1 MRTNAGR
8 DWQCGVMADTAS
20 DGTGDYA
27 PANWIGLS
35 SSAVAPSAA
44 NTSLASELTGG
55 TMDRAQASF
64 AHTDGT
70 ASYTLIKTFTSD
82 RIVNVYKYGVFT
94 ADSGGVM
101 AFEQAFDEMVP
112 LRIGD
117 TVQVVDTITL

>member
-1 MRTNAGR
+1 
-8 DWQCGVMADTAS
+8 MADTNS

-35 SSAVAPSAA
+35 SSSDVPDAA
-44 NTSLASELTGG
+44 NTVLASELTGG
-55 TMDRAQASF
+55 TMGRAQASY

-70 ASYTLIKTFTSD
+70 ASYTLIKTFTAD

-94 ADSGGVM
+94 AETDGVM
-101 AFEQAFDEMVP
+101 AFEAIFDEPATMK
-112 LRIGD
+112 IGD